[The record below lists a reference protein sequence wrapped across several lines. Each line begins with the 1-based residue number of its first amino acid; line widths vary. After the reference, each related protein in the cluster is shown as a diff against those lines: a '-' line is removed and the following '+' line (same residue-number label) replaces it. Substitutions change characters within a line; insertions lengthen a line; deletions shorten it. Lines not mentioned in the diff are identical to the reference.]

1 MPVTFS
7 PAPHNTIEPCERSH
21 YATAPCTPMLLL
33 ADVTAMQDKRKGTA
47 VKEHLQST
55 FGRDSA
61 RPIPVVPSRNG
72 FVATVIEAYS
82 NHQALVIR
90 PDDVWIC
97 ILTQFSL
104 FLNGGRAEQLR
115 HLFVAHEG
123 KQRLTINM
131 IGTRSTVDFGQFAQ
145 VMTDQIHENVV
156 DPELQAWFLPA
167 FSTTTS
173 NDTIV
178 ASAVMMATLK
188 SYFDYQ
194 AVIMRCGLPRVTLL
208 GTQADWRDIF
218 DRLDRLGRYGPETTA
233 WRRLLEPV
241 LARFVRA
248 FEPGYADSAENRHFW
263 QHVASRQ
270 WGGSGMSSPW
280 LTGWITA
287 FCAFDV
293 DGSYKGT
300 LQAVSPVCRP
310 STVIGIAHCIS
321 PTAGAFRTLM
331 DPLVGQFKH
340 SEVGFFRLG
349 KNSTAHPVTQR
360 HCFPGGPMY
369 ISPAKRTPYSRQ
381 RCHVDNLMFTLRV
394 RSHYIK
400 ACRKPLF
407 QDHCASLGGRRRTL
421 LDLVSKIC
429 PVAPECWHTK
439 GQAKKIASTVLSS

>member
-1 MPVTFS
+1 
-7 PAPHNTIEPCERSH
+7 
-21 YATAPCTPMLLL
+21 
-33 ADVTAMQDKRKGTA
+33 MQDKRKGTT

-55 FGRDSA
+55 FGWDSVQ
-61 RPIPVVPSRNG
+61 PIPVVPSRNG

-123 KQRLTINM
+123 KQRLTVNM
-131 IGTRSTVDFGQFAQ
+131 IGTRSTVDFGAFAQ

-167 FSTTTS
+167 FSTTTP

-178 ASAVMMATLK
+178 ASAVMLATLK
-188 SYFDYQ
+188 AYFDYQ

-208 GTQADWRDIF
+208 GTQADWRNIF
-218 DRLDRLGRYGPETTA
+218 HRLDRLGRYGPETTA

-248 FEPGYADSAENRHFW
+248 FEPGYADSAENCHFW

-293 DGSYKGT
+293 DGSYKGS
-300 LQAVSPVCRP
+300 LQAVSPVCRQ
-310 STVIGIAHCIS
+310 STVLISITHCIS
-321 PTAGAFRTLM
+321 PIATVFRTVM
-331 DPLVGQFKH
+331 DPVVGQLEH
-340 SEVGFFRLG
+340 SQVNFFRLG
-349 KNSTAHPVTQR
+349 NNSTADPVTQR
-360 HCFPGGPMY
+360 YSSPGGPTCMY
-369 ISPAKRTPYSRQ
+369 PASCTLYSRQ
-381 RCHVDNLMFTLRV
+381 RYHVDDLMYTLRV
-394 RSHYIK
+394 RSRCVK
-400 ACRKPLF
+400 ACRRPLF
-407 QDHCASLGGRRRTL
+407 
-421 LDLVSKIC
+421 
-429 PVAPECWHTK
+429 
-439 GQAKKIASTVLSS
+439 